1 MTPAA
6 RPTAPP
12 RSTIGSTVRPSVP
25 SVMGSVTGSSVR
37 PVSGSV
43 SGSVI
48 RAAIRA
54 VIGSVPPVAADA
66 LLAAVIFVVTLG
78 PGRVVEG
85 GPAVLALQVALVAPL
100 VWRRRAP
107 LLVLCVIGG
116 AAALQWAMGVQ
127 LPADAALLVALYT
140 VAARR
145 SWRATLVAAFVL
157 EAGVVAAAARWAPPG
172 RMPLTVAALSAMS
185 AAALAAGLW
194 TRARRAYVA
203 SLERDRD
210 QRARLAVAEERAR
223 MTRDM
228 HDIVTHNLS
237 VMVALADS
245 AAYVHDRA
253 PGQAVAAM
261 AQIADTGRQA
271 LRDMRRSL
279 NTDQDADR
287 AADRAADGSVG
298 QGVGQGQE
306 RGIAPLHPAPGI
318 ADLGP
323 LAERMRAAGLPTRL
337 RVEGDPAD
345 VPAAA
350 QLTLYRL
357 AQEALTN
364 TLRHAPGA
372 RAHVQVRLTRRR
384 ADIEITDDGGRPAPL
399 RPAGRGLA
407 GMRER
412 VAAFDG
418 TLHAGPA
425 PGGGWRV
432 AAALDLTGPHASSP
446 DTSDPNATG
455 PDASNPNAS
464 GPDAS

>member
-1 MTPAA
+1 M
-6 RPTAPP
+6 
-12 RSTIGSTVRPSVP
+12 
-25 SVMGSVTGSSVR
+25 
-37 PVSGSV
+37 
-43 SGSVI
+43 
-48 RAAIRA
+48 
-54 VIGSVPPVAADA
+54 
-66 LLAAVIFVVTLG
+66 IFVVTLG
-78 PGRVVEG
+78 PGRVAEG

-100 VWRRRAP
+100 AWRRRAP
-107 LLVLCVIGG
+107 LLALCAIGG
-116 AAALQWAMGVQ
+116 TAALQWAIDVQ

-145 SWRATLVAAFVL
+145 SWGATLAAAFVL

-194 TRARRAYVA
+194 ARARRAYVA

-253 PGQAVAAM
+253 PGQVVAAM

-279 NTDQDADR
+279 STDQDTDR
-287 AADRAADGSVG
+287 ATYQATDGSADRAADGSAGQGVERGVDGGVDRGVDRGVDGGIG
-298 QGVGQGQE
+298 QGVGQEQE
-306 RGIAPLHPAPGI
+306 PGIAPLHPAPGI

-323 LAERMRAAGLPTRL
+323 LADRMRAAGLPTRL
-337 RVEGDPAD
+337 RVDGDPAD

-372 RAHVQVRLTRRR
+372 RAHVQVHLTRRR

-412 VAAFDG
+412 VAAYDG

-432 AAALDLTGPHASSP
+432 AAVLDLTGP
-446 DTSDPNATG
+446 DTR
-455 PDASNPNAS
+455 
-464 GPDAS
+464 

>member
-1 MTPAA
+1 M
-6 RPTAPP
+6 
-12 RSTIGSTVRPSVP
+12 
-25 SVMGSVTGSSVR
+25 
-37 PVSGSV
+37 
-43 SGSVI
+43 
-48 RAAIRA
+48 
-54 VIGSVPPVAADA
+54 PPVVADA

-78 PGRVVEG
+78 PGRVAEG

-107 LLVLCVIGG
+107 LLVLCAISG
-116 AAALQWAMGVQ
+116 AAAVQWAMGVQ
-127 LPADAALLVALYT
+127 LPADAALLVAFYT

-145 SWRATLVAAFVL
+145 PWWATLAAAFVL

-194 TRARRAYVA
+194 ARTRRAYVA

-210 QRARLAVAEERAR
+210 QRARLAVVEERAR

-279 NTDQDADR
+279 STDQGAEGGTGRRAEGGAEGGADQVIGPS
-287 AADRAADGSVG
+287 AGQVAG
-298 QGVGQGQE
+298 QGIGQGIGQGQE
-306 RGIAPLHPAPGI
+306 FGSAPLHPAPGI

-323 LAERMRAAGLPTRL
+323 LADRMRAAGLPTRL
-337 RVEGDPAD
+337 QVNGDPAD

-384 ADIEITDDGGRPAPL
+384 ADIEITDDGGRPAPP

-412 VAAFDG
+412 VAAYDG

-432 AAALDLTGPHASSP
+432 AAVLDLTGPHTTSP
-446 DTSDPNATG
+446 HLAISHTTSPHRSGPRATG
-455 PDASNPNAS
+455 PDAP
-464 GPDAS
+464 

>member
-1 MTPAA
+1 M
-6 RPTAPP
+6 
-12 RSTIGSTVRPSVP
+12 
-25 SVMGSVTGSSVR
+25 
-37 PVSGSV
+37 
-43 SGSVI
+43 
-48 RAAIRA
+48 
-54 VIGSVPPVAADA
+54 PPVVADA

-78 PGRVVEG
+78 PGRVAEG

-116 AAALQWAMGVQ
+116 TAALQWAIDVQ

-145 SWRATLVAAFVL
+145 SWRATVAAAFVL
-157 EAGVVAAAARWAPPG
+157 EAGVAAAAARWAPPG

-194 TRARRAYVA
+194 ARARRAYVA

-279 NTDQDADR
+279 STDQDADR
-287 AADRAADGSVG
+287 ATDGSAG
-298 QGVGQGQE
+298 QGVDGGVDGGVGQGIGQE
-306 RGIAPLHPAPGI
+306 QEPGIAPLHPAPGI

-323 LAERMRAAGLPTRL
+323 LADRMRAAGLPTRL
-337 RVEGDPAD
+337 RVDGDPAD

-372 RAHVQVRLTRRR
+372 RAHVRVHLTRRR

-412 VAAFDG
+412 VAAYDG

-432 AAALDLTGPHASSP
+432 AAVLDLTGP
-446 DTSDPNATG
+446 DT
-455 PDASNPNAS
+455 S
-464 GPDAS
+464 GPDTR

>member
-1 MTPAA
+1 MD
-6 RPTAPP
+6 
-12 RSTIGSTVRPSVP
+12 
-25 SVMGSVTGSSVR
+25 
-37 PVSGSV
+37 
-43 SGSVI
+43 
-48 RAAIRA
+48 
-54 VIGSVPPVAADA
+54 SVPPVAADA

-78 PGRVVEG
+78 PGRVAEG
-85 GPAVLALQVALVAPL
+85 GPAVLALQVALVVPL

-107 LLVLCVIGG
+107 LLALCAIGG
-116 AAALQWAMGVQ
+116 AAALQWAVGVQ
-127 LPADAALLVALYT
+127 LPADAALLVAFYT
-140 VAARR
+140 VASRR
-145 SWRATLVAAFVL
+145 PWQATLAAAFVL

-194 TRARRAYVA
+194 TRTRRAYVA

-279 NTDQDADR
+279 NADQSAGQSAGQAPGQSAGQ
-287 AADRAADGSVG
+287 AADESVEEG
-298 QGVGQGQE
+298 VEEGVGQEQAP
-306 RGIAPLHPAPGI
+306 GIAPLHPAPGI
-318 ADLGP
+318 ADLAP
-323 LAERMRAAGLPTRL
+323 LADRMRAAGLPTRL
-337 RVEGDPAD
+337 HVDGDPAD

-372 RAHVQVRLTRRR
+372 RAHVQVRLTHRR
-384 ADIEITDDGGRPAPL
+384 ADLEITDDGGGGGRPAPL
-399 RPAGRGLA
+399 RPDGRGLA

-412 VAAFDG
+412 VAAYDG

-432 AAALDLTGPHASSP
+432 AAVLDLSGPHL
-446 DTSDPNATG
+446 
-455 PDASNPNAS
+455 S
-464 GPDAS
+464 GPDVP